1 MKKCAIKVCAADI
14 HDLERQLR
22 AAKKRIRD
30 LEESIGSASVTL
42 YDWDGYFDEKTMKGN
57 AAKLAA
63 LIEDAYVILQGR
75 RWRGKGA
82 GRRHFRPSLQLRKGQ
97 EAEGRKGQEAGQV
110 RQSK

>member
-75 RWRGKGA
+75 RWRGTERLWDEIH
-82 GRRHFRPSLQLRKGQ
+82 RREDLKMKKSSKK
-97 EAEGRKGQEAGQV
+97 GRK
-110 RQSK
+110 K